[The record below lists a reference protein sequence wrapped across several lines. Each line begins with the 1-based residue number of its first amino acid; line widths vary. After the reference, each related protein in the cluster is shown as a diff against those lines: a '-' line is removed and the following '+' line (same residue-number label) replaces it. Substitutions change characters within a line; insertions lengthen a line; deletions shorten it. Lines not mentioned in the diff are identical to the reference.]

1 MQMERFLRV
10 YFVLGSFEVCDYEI
24 VTFETEEEREEY
36 YDDPHH
42 FSHPAA
48 DFLIGENLTK
58 TLGKISRDV
67 EKELDS

>member
-1 MQMERFLRV
+1 MERYLRV

-24 VTFETEEEREEY
+24 VEFETREEREEY

-42 FSHPAA
+42 FLHPTA
-48 DFLIGENLTK
+48 DFLVDEKLSK
-58 TLGKISRDV
+58 MLGTISKAV